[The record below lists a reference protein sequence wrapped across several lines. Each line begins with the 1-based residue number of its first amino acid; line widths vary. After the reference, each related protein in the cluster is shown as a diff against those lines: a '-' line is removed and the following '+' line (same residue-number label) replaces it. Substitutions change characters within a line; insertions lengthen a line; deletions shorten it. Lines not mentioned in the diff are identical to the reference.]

1 MRLVDAIRHRPW
13 LAAVLGGALLG
24 GVIGLFLPI
33 RAADPPKADAVD
45 WTLPTAQSLK
55 RFREDQY
62 QLVRGARYWGEL
74 AAAGGR
80 RAAPLNWTPVAILT
94 RPSVRVA
101 VSVAGKK
108 ETQWVRLGEALPDGA
123 TLMSVT
129 RDRIWFEKDGCRRER
144 PLYPGKPDK
153 ATAAADACIGAP
165 AATPTTP
172 AMSRPPLP
180 APAGKT
186 P

>member
-62 QLVRGARYWGEL
+62 QLVRGARYRG
-74 AAAGGR
+74 
-80 RAAPLNWTPVAILT
+80 
-94 RPSVRVA
+94 
-101 VSVAGKK
+101 
-108 ETQWVRLGEALPDGA
+108 
-123 TLMSVT
+123 
-129 RDRIWFEKDGCRRER
+129 
-144 PLYPGKPDK
+144 
-153 ATAAADACIGAP
+153 
-165 AATPTTP
+165 
-172 AMSRPPLP
+172 
-180 APAGKT
+180 
-186 P
+186 